1 MPEATRLLRRV
12 VAARSS
18 DVVLAAAVV
27 AWALTDQASLTT
39 DNRGRWAATA
49 VTLAYGT
56 ALAIR
61 RRWPVAAAV
70 LASAVFLL
78 ERPLGL
84 DQVIGRSLEVFSWTP
99 FLLTYALGT
108 TVSLGA
114 GLAASLLMTGAFLV
128 ENRALN
134 PFVVVITVGPW
145 LAGRIVSSHRRITGQ
160 LEARNCEL
168 EAERERFAAES
179 VRYERARIAREL
191 HDIVAHCLSLI
202 VVQAGAGQ
210 RLAQAGRDGATA
222 TLSSIGEAAAQAQT
236 EISRLVEMLGPG
248 DEVAAPPGLAL
259 VDELVRRAAATGVAV
274 TCRLVGDHG
283 RLAPAASDVAYRV
296 VQEALTNALKH
307 APGAPVDV
315 AISETGRQV
324 TVEVV
329 NAAPESAPSGLEAVG
344 GSHGLTGM
352 RDRVAACGGSFTAGP
367 IPAGGWRVSAQLP
380 GTAAPLT

>member
-39 DNRGRWAATA
+39 DDRGRWAATA

-160 LEARNCEL
+160 LEARNREL

-222 TLSSIGEAAAQAQT
+222 ALSSIGEAAAQAQT

-259 VDELVRRAAATGVAV
+259 VDELVRRAAATGLAV

-283 RLAPAASDVAYRV
+283 RLTPAASDVAYRV

-329 NAAPESAPSGLEAVG
+329 NAAPESAPSGLEAAG

-367 IPAGGWRVSAQLP
+367 TPAGGWRVSAQLP
-380 GTAAPLT
+380 CAAAPPN

>member
-1 MPEATRLLRRV
+1 MPEAIRLLRRV
-12 VAARSS
+12 VASRFS

-39 DNRGRWAATA
+39 DGPRRWAVTA

-70 LASAVFLL
+70 LASADFFL

-84 DQVIGRSLEVFSWTP
+84 DQLIGRSLEVFSWTP

-108 TVSLGA
+108 TVGLGT
-114 GLAASLLMTGAFLV
+114 GLAASLLMTGAFLA
-128 ENRALN
+128 ENRAPN
-134 PFVVVITVGPW
+134 PFLVMITVGPW
-145 LAGRIVSSHRRITGQ
+145 LAGRIVVSHRRITAQ
-160 LEARNCEL
+160 LEARNREL
-168 EAERERFAAES
+168 EAERERFATES

-222 TLSSIGEAAAQAQT
+222 ALSSIGEAAAQAQT
-236 EISRLVEMLGPG
+236 EIGRLVEMLGPG
-248 DEVAAPPGLAL
+248 DRDAPGLAL
-259 VDELVRRAAATGVAV
+259 VGELVRRAAATGLAV
-274 TCRLVGDHG
+274 TCRLAGDHS

-307 APGAPVDV
+307 APGAAVNV
-315 AISETGRQV
+315 AICETGRQV
-324 TVEVV
+324 TVEIV
-329 NAAPESAPSGLEAVG
+329 NAAPVSAPSGLEAAG
-344 GSHGLTGM
+344 GRHGLAHPG
-352 RDRVAACGGSFTAGP
+352 RRLAGDGSAAVRS
-367 IPAGGWRVSAQLP
+367 R
-380 GTAAPLT
+380 AAELSRHPP